1 MSRGDVW
8 GHPSR
13 PAPPALQGP
22 WCTSVST
29 TAACDLGLNYHR
41 NPVSLDTATA
51 SRVGRQ
57 LKRIQSKFQTSYLN
71 LGERTFSSLC
81 PGNLGL
87 AREDGQPPGGLGQ
100 RDALLGSRQPPEAE
114 LMAEQMISGSKIT
127 HFQSQLCRMNCQGG
141 LGCFLL
147 LLLEMKRF
155 LIDTNGEWF
164 KTSPDWCN
172 HHIELSHHRIGLK
185 NVSESIKIKW
195 EHRKNV
201 GNSCLTRRELVL
213 GLQVSP
219 TSQRT
224 SAAGVRWPWDE
235 RMSVPIG
242 NVTKHLS
249 VSHYLSWS

>member
-8 GHPSR
+8 GHQSW
-13 PAPPALQGP
+13 PAPPALQGA
-22 WCTSVST
+22 WCTSVFT

-87 AREDGQPPGGLGQ
+87 AREDRQPPGGHGH
-100 RDALLGSRQPPEAE
+100 RDDLLGSRQPQEAE
-114 LMAEQMISGSKIT
+114 LMAEQVISGSKIT
-127 HFQSQLCRMNCQGG
+127 RFQNQHCRMNCQGG

-195 EHRKNV
+195 EHREKC
-201 GNSCLTRRELVL
+201 GKQLFDKKGISFGAPGESYLPKDF
-213 GLQVSP
+213 GGWSP
-219 TSQRT
+219 L
-224 SAAGVRWPWDE
+224 ALRWKDE
-235 RMSVPIG
+235 C
-242 NVTKHLS
+242 
-249 VSHYLSWS
+249 SHWKCH